1 MIQFKCQQSLINSN
15 FPFLPFCR
23 SSNRSVNQRTNRS
36 VASISDVHSVCL
48 YANCC
53 YEQQFFYFFF
63 LWLHQRNDYVWVH
76 WMINEIAFPLNCRTG
91 SVVIRSCHAHTRF
104 TGSVLLRWFRMACK
118 YTQKVHTSIVI
129 SVATGIRWL
138 LIALFDAQP
147 LC

>member
-15 FPFLPFCR
+15 FPFLPFWR

-36 VASISDVHSVCL
+36 VASDSDVRSVCL

-53 YEQQFFYFFF
+53 YEQQSLSFFF
-63 LWLHQRNDYVWVH
+63 WLHQHNDYVWVH

-104 TGSVLLRWFRMACK
+104 TESVLLRWFRMACK

-129 SVATGIRWL
+129 SVAIGIRWL
-138 LIALFDAQP
+138 LIALFDTQP